1 MNETPREPGTGKMCL
16 IRSQD
21 TVQTDSTPTS
31 PDKDR
36 RVDTPLFPS
45 HPAMEPPAIRPGVP
59 SWQEER
65 NVINPDRDHCL
76 NAACGQQAVTEKKL
90 RGHNPK
96 NQEHE

>member
-1 MNETPREPGTGKMCL
+1 MRRHVNRVPGRCAGSDPRILSG
-16 IRSQD
+16 
-21 TVQTDSTPTS
+21 DSTPTS
-31 PDKDR
+31 PDKDP